1 MDKPTKDDNFIEE
14 IEEFLKQDDD
24 NIGHFHAD
32 KFLLSED
39 FEIRGLTD
47 EDLSYIRQSA
57 VRG

>member
-1 MDKPTKDDNFIEE
+1 MDKNTKNDDFIKEME
-14 IEEFLKQDDD
+14 HFLRRDDE

-47 EDLSYIRQSA
+47 DDLSYIRQSA

>member
-14 IEEFLKQDDD
+14 MEEFLKLNDD

-47 EDLSYIRQSA
+47 EDLSYIRHAA

>member
-1 MDKPTKDDNFIEE
+1 MDKNAKNDDFITEME
-14 IEEFLKQDDD
+14 DFLKRDDE

-47 EDLSYIRQSA
+47 ENLSCIRQSA
-57 VRG
+57 VQG

>member
-14 IEEFLKQDDD
+14 MEEFLKRDDE

-32 KFLLSED
+32 KFLLSD
-39 FEIRGLTD
+39 DYEIQGLTD
-47 EDLSYIRQSA
+47 TDLSCIRQSA

>member
-1 MDKPTKDDNFIEE
+1 MDKNTKNVDLVKEMDD
-14 IEEFLKQDDD
+14 FLKQDDE

-47 EDLSYIRQSA
+47 ENLSCIRQSA

>member
-14 IEEFLKQDDD
+14 MEEFLKLNDD

-32 KFLLSED
+32 KFLLADD
-39 FEIRGLTD
+39 FEIEGLTD